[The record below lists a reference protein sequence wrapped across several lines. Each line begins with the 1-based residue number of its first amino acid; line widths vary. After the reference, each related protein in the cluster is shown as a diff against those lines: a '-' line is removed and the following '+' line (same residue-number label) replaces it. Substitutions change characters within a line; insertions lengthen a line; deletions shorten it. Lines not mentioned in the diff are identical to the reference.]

1 MKTLFTYD
9 LRIQQTLLIL
19 FLATITATAVMHKEF
34 LYISIFVEF
43 FLIAFIQY
51 SLNMIK
57 FLSKEY
63 AKRFKKVIYF
73 GFNICGCH
81 ILNFYYLPVYW
92 NRLSLWFSWMDSC
105 IMDRTIACS
114 YDSVPCYQF
123 YDNENGKTADY
134 AWNSIEN
141 CDKVWHSEGFDLS
154 RNIDFHQKSVSETNE
169 KPSQEELSDLSKKE
183 KR

>member
-63 AKRFKKVIYF
+63 AKKDSRKLYILVSTYVVVTFLIFIICRYIEIDFHYGFPEWIPVSWIVLSPVLMIQSLVI
-73 GFNICGCH
+73 
-81 ILNFYYLPVYW
+81 
-92 NRLSLWFSWMDSC
+92 S
-105 IMDRTIACS
+105 
-114 YDSVPCYQF
+114 F

-134 AWNSIEN
+134 A
-141 CDKVWHSEGFDLS
+141 
-154 RNIDFHQKSVSETNE
+154 
-169 KPSQEELSDLSKKE
+169 
-183 KR
+183 